1 MTEELS
7 ADGWVDVHIASA
19 ILGVS
24 ENTVRAMA
32 REGVIP
38 SVNVGRGVV
47 PRWKF
52 RRQDLRDWLA
62 SRSNVPRGTS
72 HETHKRN

>member
-1 MTEELS
+1 MGEVYSGE
-7 ADGWVDVHIASA
+7 GWVDVHVASA

-24 ENTVRAMA
+24 ENTTRAMA

-38 SVNVGRGVV
+38 AVNVGRGVV

-52 RRQDLRDWLA
+52 RRGDLRDWLV
-62 SRSNVPRGTS
+62 SRANVPRGTIAES
-72 HETHKRN
+72 HKID